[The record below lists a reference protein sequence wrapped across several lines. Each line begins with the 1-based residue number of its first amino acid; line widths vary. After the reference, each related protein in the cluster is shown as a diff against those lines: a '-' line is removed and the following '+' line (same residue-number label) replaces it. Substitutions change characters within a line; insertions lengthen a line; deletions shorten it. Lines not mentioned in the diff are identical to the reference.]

1 MLIARTRAHPHKHDG
16 DCGRQMR
23 QTMTAE
29 VRLEGKINKS
39 RHREAANR
47 SFRPSTG
54 PIRLTL
60 VASAA
65 HDGGS
70 SGLQLGNVGS
80 VALLMSL
87 VGRHSCATL
96 LALFVA
102 TASGGLALA
111 ADILSCAQ
119 FTQEGAP
126 QPIARGDRR
135 GLERL
140 ERINQA
146 VKNTPH
152 SVLFLGDSLTE
163 GWDPTLWERSL
174 APRGVLNAGISGDF
188 TDHILWRLEHG
199 NLAGPPP
206 TAVILL
212 IGTNDLAA
220 HRSPELTA
228 DGIRANLVL
237 LRERLPEARILL
249 LGLLPREQYPDA
261 PLRRAAAQ
269 VNNLV
274 RDCADGEHIL
284 YAEIGDVLLDS
295 DGRLSEALSPD
306 WLHFS
311 GHGYALLAASLEPV
325 LDHVLAGA
333 PSCCQ
338 PR

>member
-1 MLIARTRAHPHKHDG
+1 
-16 DCGRQMR
+16 
-23 QTMTAE
+23 
-29 VRLEGKINKS
+29 
-39 RHREAANR
+39 
-47 SFRPSTG
+47 
-54 PIRLTL
+54 
-60 VASAA
+60 
-65 HDGGS
+65 
-70 SGLQLGNVGS
+70 
-80 VALLMSL
+80 MSL
-87 VGRHSCATL
+87 LGRHSCAAL

-102 TASGGLALA
+102 TASGELALA
-111 ADILSCAQ
+111 ADILPCAQ
-119 FTQEGAP
+119 FTHEGAP

-146 VKNTPH
+146 VRNTPH

-163 GWDPTLWERSL
+163 GWDPALWERSL
-174 APRGVLNAGISGDF
+174 APRGVLNAGISGDL

-199 NLAGPPP
+199 NLAGPPAK
-206 TAVILL
+206 AVILL

-249 LGLLPREQYPDA
+249 LGLLPREQSPDA

-269 VNNLV
+269 VNSLV

-295 DGRLSEALSPD
+295 DGRLSVAVSPD

-311 GHGYALLAASLEPV
+311 ERGYALLASSLEPV
-325 LDHVLAGA
+325 LDRLLAGA

>member
-1 MLIARTRAHPHKHDG
+1 
-16 DCGRQMR
+16 
-23 QTMTAE
+23 
-29 VRLEGKINKS
+29 
-39 RHREAANR
+39 
-47 SFRPSTG
+47 
-54 PIRLTL
+54 
-60 VASAA
+60 
-65 HDGGS
+65 
-70 SGLQLGNVGS
+70 
-80 VALLMSL
+80 MSL
-87 VGRHSCATL
+87 LARHSCAAL

-102 TASGGLALA
+102 TASGGHALA
-111 ADILSCAQ
+111 ADILPCAQ
-119 FTQEGAP
+119 FTHEGPP
-126 QPIARGDRR
+126 QPVARGDRR

-146 VKNTPH
+146 VNNTPY

-163 GWDPTLWERSL
+163 GWDPALWERSL

-206 TAVILL
+206 KAVILL

-249 LGLLPREQYPDA
+249 LGLLPREQSPDA

-269 VNNLV
+269 VNSLI
-274 RDCADGEHIL
+274 RDCADGEHIV

-295 DGRLSEALSPD
+295 DGRLSVAVSPD

-311 GHGYALLAASLEPV
+311 ERGYALLASRIEPV
-325 LDHVLAGA
+325 LDRVLAGA
-333 PSCCQ
+333 PSCCR